1 MTQPKFPTGWGLCS
15 TRESETRPL
24 NPASA
29 GFGAYSAGGRPP
41 HVDPC
46 GGQGHSLGI
55 LVQHP
60 EGREPPDR
68 AGDRTLHLGGPAGRK
83 VVLVAVVV
91 ERHDF
96 LLEEPV
102 QILSVVVVLGAVVG
116 VGLATADG
124 PAVVAAPALVPPAVE
139 HGQVHDA
146 VGRSLHAAGAGRF

>member
-46 GGQGHSLGI
+46 GGQVHSLGI

-83 VVLVAVVV
+83 VVLVAVVEGRPV
-91 ERHDF
+91 S
-96 LLEEPV
+96 LLGEPL
-102 QILSVVVVLGAVVG
+102 QILRVVVVRGPLVG
-116 VGLATADG
+116 VGPATADG
-124 PAVVAAPALVPPAVE
+124 PAVVADPALVP
-139 HGQVHDA
+139 
-146 VGRSLHAAGAGRF
+146 